1 MNIEIKKYI
10 FLILK
15 ILFSVA
21 LLFTIFDSLDFS
33 QTINLLKNINIYF
46 FFLAVSILLLQIIF
60 ATQRWKFVLVMLD
73 FRMTFKLT
81 LCYLWIGLFFNQA
94 LPSSIG
100 GDAMRGYYLKR
111 KSGSIKEATIG
122 VLLDRLFGLIG
133 LVTLVLILS
142 PLLFFRLETVNFH
155 KELLIVIV
163 GMIAIFSSVI
173 FFDSLRFNFFNSKIM
188 NGFKS
193 LSYESRRILFSKHP
207 GIILICLSVVI
218 HLFSI
223 FSVMLLSL
231 SLELNIDFIGILLI
245 VPLVTLFTLIPI
257 SVAGWGVR
265 EGVMVIG
272 LGFIDVPPEQSL
284 ALSILYGILMLL
296 ISLPGG
302 LAWFFNGLTMNKI
315 NLK

>member
-1 MNIEIKKYI
+1 MNNDIKKRVY
-10 FLILK
+10 LILK
-15 ILFSVA
+15 VLFSIG
-21 LLFTIFDSLDFS
+21 LLFIILNSLDFS
-33 QTINLLKNINIYF
+33 QTLTILRNTNIYYF
-46 FFLAVSILLLQIIF
+46 LLAVSILLLQIIF
-60 ATQRWKFVLVMLD
+60 ATTRWKFVLVMLHYQ
-73 FRMTFKLT
+73 MTFKLT

-111 KSGSIKEATIG
+111 RGGSIKDATIG

-133 LVTLVLILS
+133 LVILVLILS
-142 PLLFFRLETVNFH
+142 PLFFLRLETVNFH
-155 KELLIVIV
+155 RELIIVII
-163 GMIAIFSSVI
+163 GMIGIFASVI
-173 FFDSLRFNFFNSKIM
+173 FFDSLRFNFFNSKII

-207 GIILICLSVVI
+207 GIILICLSVAI

-223 FSVMLLSL
+223 FAVILLSV
-231 SLELNIDFIGILLI
+231 SLELQIDPMGILLI
-245 VPLVTLFTLIPI
+245 IPLVTLFTLIPI

-272 LGFIDVPPEQSL
+272 LGLLDVPPEQSL
-284 ALSILYGILMLL
+284 ALSILYGVLMLL

-302 LAWFFNGLTMNKI
+302 LAWLFNGLTLNKI
-315 NLK
+315 N